1 MAMAGYD
8 PTEAVGFWQRMQK
21 ASSGNVPA
29 FLSTHPSDEKR
40 IENIKEF
47 LPAAKKYFKP
57 IK

>member
-1 MAMAGYD
+1 
-8 PTEAVGFWQRMQK
+8 MQK